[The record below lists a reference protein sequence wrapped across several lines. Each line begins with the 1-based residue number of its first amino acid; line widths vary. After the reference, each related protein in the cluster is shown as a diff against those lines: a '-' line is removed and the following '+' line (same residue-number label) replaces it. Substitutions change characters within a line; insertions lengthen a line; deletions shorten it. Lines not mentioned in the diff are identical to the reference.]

1 MFNPKYS
8 ANIHREATRYLGGS
22 GNGEDLVLVM
32 KAKRLRKS

>member
-22 GNGEDLVLVM
+22 GNGEDLVLELL
-32 KAKRLRKS
+32 KQKD